1 MDMGKT
7 THDAVILGGGLAGL
21 CLALQL
27 RDAFPELDIVVLER
41 RAHPLPEAAHKVG
54 ESTVEIGAHY
64 LAHTLGL
71 REHLESAHI
80 RKFGFRF
87 FFSDGR
93 SDLEDVTELGVRK
106 VLPTPSYQI
115 DRGIFE
121 NFLGDE
127 ARRRG
132 IDFRDGVRVTGFTLG
147 KQGDAH
153 QVRIAAV
160 DGGEH
165 TLTTR
170 WLLDASGRAG
180 MIRRK
185 LDLTRDNG
193 HHANAVWFRLDDRL
207 AIDDWCDDAEWQ
219 GRCTPP
225 ERWRSTNHLCGPGY
239 WTWLIPLA
247 SGAHSI
253 GIVADASMHP
263 IESMN
268 TFDRAQ
274 AWLATHQ
281 PALARE
287 VSRRQDKLLDFAF
300 FRDYSYGCAR
310 MFSADRWALT
320 GEAGAFLDPF
330 YSPGTDFIA
339 ITNTYIT
346 ELIRHDRVGE
356 PVAPYARLY
365 ERLFGSFY
373 ESTLALYRHQYP
385 LLGNA
390 EVMPI
395 KVIWDYAYYWGVL
408 CQLVFQQ
415 RLTDAALFAELADEL
430 DAARTLNER
439 MQAFFGQ
446 WHAKSQARNP
456 RVMLDQGELA
466 WFAAMNASLHDAL
479 DDARVRQRLREN
491 VALLQRLAATIV
503 ERGATDGGSSLSDPM
518 IDMQDAPGRMILFAD
533 VATVAS
539 KSGYSGGPRRT
550 RAI

>member
-1 MDMGKT
+1 MDMGET

-93 SDLEDVTELGVRK
+93 SDLEEVTELGVRK

-153 QVRIAAV
+153 QVRATDV

-185 LDLTRDNG
+185 LELTRDNG

-247 SGAHSI
+247 SGAHSV

-268 TFDRAQ
+268 TFERAQ

-287 VSRRQDKLLDFAF
+287 VAQRQDKLLDFAF

-346 ELIRHDRVGE
+346 ELIRHDRAGE

-373 ESTLALYRHQYP
+373 ESTLALYRNQYP

-430 DAARTLNER
+430 DAARALNER
-439 MQAFFGQ
+439 MQAFFGR
-446 WHAKSQARNP
+446 WHTQSQASNP
-456 RVMLDQGELA
+456 RAMLDQGELA
-466 WFAAMNASLHDAL
+466 WFAAMNATLHDTL
-479 DDARVRQRLREN
+479 DDAGVRQRLREN
-491 VALLQRLAATIV
+491 VTLLQGLALTIV
-503 ERGATDGGSSLSDPM
+503 ERAAADGGEVLRTAMADLALSKQRPE
-518 IDMQDAPGRMILFAD
+518 LF
-533 VATVAS
+533 
-539 KSGYSGGPRRT
+539 
-550 RAI
+550 RAA

>member
-1 MDMGKT
+1 MVET

-27 RDAFPELDIVVLER
+27 RGAFPDMDIVVLER

-64 LAHTLGL
+64 LAQTLGL
-71 REHLESAHI
+71 REHLEGAHI

-93 SDLEDVTELGVRK
+93 SDLEEVTELGVRE

-121 NFLGDE
+121 NFLGEE

-132 IDFRDGVRVTGFTLG
+132 IDFRDEVRVTGFTLG
-147 KQGDAH
+147 TQGAAHRVRCTDAAGTEH
-153 QVRIAAV
+153 ALAA
-160 DGGEH
+160 
-165 TLTTR
+165 R

-185 LDLTRDNG
+185 LELTRDNG
-193 HHANAVWFRLDDRL
+193 HHANAVWFRLDDRI
-207 AIDDWCDDAEWQ
+207 AIDGWCDDAEWQ
-219 GRCTPP
+219 GRCNPA

-247 SGAHSI
+247 SGAHSV
-253 GIVADASMHP
+253 GIVTDAAMHP
-263 IESMN
+263 IETMN
-268 TFDRAQ
+268 TFERAQ

-287 VSRRQDKLLDFAF
+287 VAKRQDKLLDFAF
-300 FRDYSYGCAR
+300 FRDYSYGSAR

-339 ITNTYIT
+339 IANTYIT
-346 ELIRHDRVGE
+346 ELIRHDRAGK

-365 ERLFGSFY
+365 ERLFFSFY
-373 ESTLALYRHQYP
+373 ESTLALYRDQYP

-430 DAARTLNER
+430 ETARALNER
-439 MQAFFGQ
+439 MQAFFGR
-446 WHAKSQARNP
+446 WHAASPGHNP
-456 RVMLDQGELA
+456 RAMLDQGELP
-466 WFAAMNASLHDAL
+466 WFAAMNATLHDTL
-479 DDARVRQRLREN
+479 DDAGVRARLREN
-491 VALLQRLAATIV
+491 VSLLQGLAATIV
-503 ERGATDGGSSLSDPM
+503 DRASG
-518 IDMQDAPGRMILFAD
+518 DAGEAMRDTMDDLAGHAEPPELF
-533 VATVAS
+533 
-539 KSGYSGGPRRT
+539 
-550 RAI
+550 RAA

>member
-1 MDMGKT
+1 MIDT

-27 RDAFPELDIVVLER
+27 REAFPTMDIVVLER

-64 LAHTLGL
+64 LADTLGL

-93 SDLEDVTELGVRK
+93 SDLAEVTELGVRE

-121 NFLGDE
+121 NFLGEE

-132 IDFRDGVRVTGFTLG
+132 IDFRDNTRVAGFTLG
-147 KQGDAH
+147 SHGEMHRVRLTDAEG
-153 QVRIAAV
+153 I
-160 DGGEH
+160 EH
-165 TLTTR
+165 ALDAR

-185 LDLTRDNG
+185 LELTRDNG
-193 HHANAVWFRLDDRL
+193 HHANAVWFRLDDRV
-207 AIDDWCDDAEWQ
+207 AIDNWCEDAEWQ

-247 SGAHSI
+247 SGAHSV
-253 GIVADASMHP
+253 GIVADAAMHP

-268 TFDRAQ
+268 TFERAQ
-274 AWLATHQ
+274 EWLARHQ

-287 VSRRQDKLLDFAF
+287 VAQRQDRLLDFAF

-346 ELIRHDRVGE
+346 ELIRHDREGR

-415 RLTDAALFAELADEL
+415 RLTDATLFAELAPEL

-439 MQAFFGQ
+439 MQAFFVR
-446 WHAKSQARNP
+446 WHRQSHARNP
-456 RVMLDQGELA
+456 RVMLDQGELP
-466 WFAAMNASLHDAL
+466 WFAAMNATLHDSL
-479 DDARVRQRLREN
+479 DDAGVRERLRGN
-491 VALLQRLAATIV
+491 VALLKSLAATVI
-503 ERGATDGGSSLSDPM
+503 ERAVADGGNGLNEAT
-518 IDMQDAPGRMILFAD
+518 IDLLEVPERVALFAD
-533 VATVAS
+533 AA
-539 KSGYSGGPRRT
+539 
-550 RAI
+550 